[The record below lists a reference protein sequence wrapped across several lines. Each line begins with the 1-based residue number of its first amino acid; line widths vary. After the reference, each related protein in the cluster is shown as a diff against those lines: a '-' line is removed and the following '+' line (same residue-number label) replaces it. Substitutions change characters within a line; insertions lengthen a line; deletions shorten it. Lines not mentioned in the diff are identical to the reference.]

1 MATKHKK
8 GTAITKNNDIDV
20 PRLQRLFDVD
30 AVVTPPPLSASPAP
44 APALAAAPLAHAHA
58 LPPPNPTATFIRD
71 LQGNLNNAVE
81 TIRQLESRLRAI
93 TTEKDNLSQKLYA
106 AQITANAFRS
116 TLVAYEKH
124 ATGEWGSNGGSK

>member
-8 GTAITKNNDIDV
+8 GTAITKNKDIDV

-30 AVVTPPPLSASPAP
+30 AVVTPPSASPAL
-44 APALAAAPLAHAHA
+44 APAAA

-81 TIRQLESRLRAI
+81 TIRQLEFRLRAI